1 VRRARAAATRAAFW
15 LTAALAACGG
25 GGGGGGGGGAP
36 VPSDAARQQAA
47 EATARSATNACAPV
61 RPFYWEIGDAQG
73 LRGSGSTDGST
84 YTADTPMA
92 IASASKWL
100 YAAYVAERRGGA
112 GLGASAD
119 VPFLNFSSGYTGF
132 DACLAGQTVA
142 QCQSYQGVVI
152 RNGGFSAADVGRFH
166 YSGGHMQKHAVD
178 LGLGALDNAALAAEI
193 RGQLGTDIA
202 LSYSQPQ
209 LAGGAVST
217 AADYARFLRKVLR
230 GELKIAALLGT
241 QALCATNAACDRVG
255 VASPAPAD
263 EVWRYS
269 LGHWVEDDPVVGD
282 GSFSSAGAFGFYPW
296 INQARDT
303 YGILAR
309 RNDLGSGFESVLCGR
324 LIRKAWVTGVAR

>member
-1 VRRARAAATRAAFW
+1 M
-15 LTAALAACGG
+15 
-25 GGGGGGGGGAP
+25 
-36 VPSDAARQQAA
+36 
-47 EATARSATNACAPV
+47 

-73 LRGSGSTDGST
+73 RRGSGSTDGAT

-132 DACLAGQTVA
+132 DGCLARQTVA
-142 QCQSYQGVVI
+142 QCQSYQGVLI
-152 RNGGFSAADVGRFH
+152 RNGGFSAADLGRFH

-178 LGLGALDNAALAAEI
+178 LSLGAMDNAALAAEI
-193 RGQLGTDIA
+193 RSRLGTDIA

-230 GELKIAALLGT
+230 GELKIAGLLGT
-241 QALCATNAACDRVG
+241 QALCASDAACGRVG
-255 VASPAPAD
+255 VASPAPAA

-282 GSFSSAGAFGFYPW
+282 GCFSSAGAFGFYPW

-309 RNDLGSGFESVLCGR
+309 RNDLGSAIESVSCGR
-324 LIRKAWVTGVAR
+324 LIRKAWATGVAR